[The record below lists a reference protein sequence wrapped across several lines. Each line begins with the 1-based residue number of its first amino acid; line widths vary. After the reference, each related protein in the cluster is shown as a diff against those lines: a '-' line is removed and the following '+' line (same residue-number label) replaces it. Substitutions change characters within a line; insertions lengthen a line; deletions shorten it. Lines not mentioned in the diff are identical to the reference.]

1 MNNPIMIVS
10 SWDNKIPS
18 EQVFNLQKTLESV
31 DDSALS
37 ALSMIH
43 LKDPVIGLLLGLF
56 FGVFGADRFYKGDI
70 GLGIVKLVLTLT
82 VFGIVISAIW
92 VIADLFLVYSGIKRD
107 NLQKITQVLALAKK
121 KS

>member
-1 MNNPIMIVS
+1 MNSPIMIVS

-37 ALSMIH
+37 ALSMIQ
-43 LKDPVIGLLLGLF
+43 LKDPIIGLLLGLF
-56 FGVFGADRFYKGDI
+56 FGVFGVDRFYKGDI
-70 GLGIVKLVLTLT
+70 GLGIAICVLTLT
-82 VFGIVISAIW
+82 LFGLVISAIW
-92 VIADLFLVYSGIKRD
+92 VIADLFLVYSGIKKD

-121 KS
+121 K

>member
-37 ALSMIH
+37 ALSMIQ

-70 GLGIVKLVLTLT
+70 GLGIVKLILTLT
-82 VFGIVISAIW
+82 VFGLVISAIW

-121 KS
+121 K